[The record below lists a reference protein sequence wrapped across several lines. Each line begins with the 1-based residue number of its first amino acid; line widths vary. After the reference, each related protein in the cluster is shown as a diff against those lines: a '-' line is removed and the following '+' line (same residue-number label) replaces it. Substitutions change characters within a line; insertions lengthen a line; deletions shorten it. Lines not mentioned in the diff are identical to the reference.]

1 MAEWGGADG
10 ETKPSRRAR
19 GVGPQLGRRR
29 LDVGDGARARRWRL
43 FLFRQPPASRVCW
56 RWGSPVGLRSCQ
68 PSFSVRPGGRAPC
81 GRRRGRRTRVGE
93 AGGAARRVRPSGDVV
108 APAFVLFCKPPS
120 AGFHASGS
128 PQGPQPAGCRWTAGS
143 SQLAARVLAGPHPLP
158 GDRHL
163 SAPPSC
169 ASNRVS
175 VPAGAAVASPVGV
188 IRAAAGLGRSVIMHP
203 TGAVPA
209 DAYAIARPAL
219 LAKHEVSG
227 SIARFELSGSLY

>member
-1 MAEWGGADG
+1 MSGGAGGGGGGASGGGDNGRGMENAAMAEWGGADG

-93 AGGAARRVRPSGDVV
+93 AGGTARRVRPSGDVV

-120 AGFHASGS
+120 AGLRRAVRRG
-128 PQGPQPAGCRWTAGS
+128 R
-143 SQLAARVLAGPHPLP
+143 SQLAVDGR
-158 GDRHL
+158 R
-163 SAPPSC
+163 
-169 ASNRVS
+169 
-175 VPAGAAVASPVGV
+175 GAANWPRGCL
-188 IRAAAGLGRSVIMHP
+188 RAPTLHQATGTCRRLRLVLVTEFPCRLGRRSHLP
-203 TGAVPA
+203 WG
-209 DAYAIARPAL
+209 
-219 LAKHEVSG
+219 
-227 SIARFELSGSLY
+227 